1 MAIIQDDDQEDIELI
16 DNINNKKRDAFA
28 EILFAK
34 KNPKLTSFIAQHG
47 ASIQAKL
54 APLQTEDDSRQLAKD
69 QDKDIK
75 AVYGPNVSSQFRD
88 PYDSTDKILF
98 HETWREDG
106 IVSAGID
113 YLVQFI
119 LGDHFK
125 TIIDVNEEFDNEET
139 QKQALS
145 AFNDSEKIRGY
156 KKIIDKVN
164 KKCELTNVLQGLLTQ
179 SFVFGRA
186 CFLKELDP
194 DTQLPIKLKLLPSMD
209 LGRVFVH
216 SKSWD
221 MLGLEYLD
229 FPFPK
234 SLLKS
239 EEIFYLPIHDYHISP
254 GSYHYGYSLLER
266 IIHLSA
272 LNRITN
278 QRNLKEINFRAW
290 AGFLILELVGIMNVD
305 TMRKLKDQIANGAG
319 NTIMT
324 NQNVK
329 ITPSKFETDIKGMIE
344 ERDSNNKEMLRQ
356 LQVPEFLF
364 DPNVMNRATSQ
375 EIMQSWTESTL
386 KAYRTWIIDVIEKQ
400 WINPMLK
407 TILENDTKPEVFG
420 EPIPAEQKISNDNQ
434 LKSDKKQQDPNKD
447 QTSGQKPPSLP
458 TSTAKDAPQKNAA
471 PGTQTGAISTLRQ
484 HQDPS
489 QLVLSHMAEMAGVQ
503 LPDGGN
509 TPPPEMNFDKLINN
523 IPRDP
528 KTGEILIDEMA
539 WKIKIEFEPKNMD
552 TDTEK
557 ATSAVNLFN
566 AGIITKIKALK
577 MLEFDDEIQAAMLE
591 EINNLQESQLRQAT
605 MEQNLNSGQGAQIDA
620 NGNLVDTN
628 NPAGPQGPSGT
639 ALQNGTRIG
648 KGGSSSNTSQTK
660 DQPVKLGKGGG
671 FRSGSDLAQRLAAAK
686 KRRAQL
692 QQNAAAAD
700 MYQDQQTA
708 VFDAIIGAAKEIVK
722 NG

>member
-1 MAIIQDDDQEDIELI
+1 MAIIEDVDELETF
-16 DNINNKKRDAFA
+16 NKDVIKDAFA
-28 EILFAK
+28 EVLRNKQA
-34 KNPKLTSFIAQHG
+34 PKLTSFIQHNAG
-47 ASIQAKL
+47 VIQTKL
-54 APLQTEDDSRQLAKD
+54 APLQTEDNSRQLAKD
-69 QDKDIK
+69 QDEDIRR
-75 AVYGPNVSSQFRD
+75 VYGPNVSSQFRD
-88 PYDSTDKILF
+88 PYDATDKILF
-98 HETWREDG
+98 HECWREDG
-106 IVSAGID
+106 IVSAAVD

-164 KKCELTNVLQGLLTQ
+164 KKVDLTLIMQGLLTQ
-179 SFVFGRA
+179 AFVFGRA
-186 CFLKELDP
+186 CFLMEKDP
-194 DTQLPIKLKLLPSMD
+194 DTELPVKLKLLPSMD

-239 EEIFYLPIHDYHISP
+239 EEIFYLPIRDYHISP

-266 IIHLSA
+266 VIHLSA

-290 AGFLILELVGIMNVD
+290 AGFLILELVGIMNQD

-329 ITPSKFETDIKGMIE
+329 ITPTKFETDIKGMCE

-386 KAYRTWIIDVIEKQ
+386 KAYRTWITDIIKKQ
-400 WINPMLK
+400 WINVILT
-407 TILENDTKPEVFG
+407 TIIENDTKPEIFG
-420 EPIPAEQKISNDNQ
+420 ESIPADQKISNDNQ
-434 LKSDKKQQDPNKD
+434 IKSKPDQQAPNKG
-447 QTSGQKPPSLP
+447 QTSGQKPPGLP
-458 TSTAKDAPQKNAA
+458 TSSPKDAPQKEQ
-471 PGTQTGAISTLRQ
+471 PTGAIRTLRT

-503 LPDGGN
+503 LPDS
-509 TPPPEMNFDKLINN
+509 TPPPPEVDFEKLIND

-528 KTGEILIDEMA
+528 KTGEIMIDELA
-539 WKIKIEFEPKNMD
+539 WKIDIEFQPKNMD
-552 TDTEK
+552 TSTEK
-557 ATSAVNLFN
+557 ATAATNLFN

-577 MLEFDDEIQAAMLE
+577 MLDFDDEIQAAMLE

-605 MEQNLNSGQGAQIDA
+605 MEQNLNNGEGAVVDS
-620 NGNLVDTN
+620 NGNVTVPSASKGQQVGQN
-628 NPAGPQGPSGT
+628 VPAQNQAQGSKGSGLP
-639 ALQNGTRIG
+639 AKIG
-648 KGGSSSNTSQTK
+648 K
-660 DQPVKLGKGGG
+660 GG
-671 FRSGSDLAQRLAAAK
+671 FRSGSDLQVRLSNAAK
-686 KRRAQL
+686 RRKAIQQQSASQL
-692 QQNAAAAD
+692 EDGQA
-700 MYQDQQTA
+700 A
-708 VFDAIIGAAKEIVK
+708 VFDAIIGAAREIVK
-722 NG
+722 SG

>member
-1 MAIIQDDDQEDIELI
+1 MTAPEIYNDDNEELDESEQIQQ
-16 DNINNKKRDAFA
+16 AYA
-28 EILFAK
+28 EILRNK
-34 KNPKLTSFIAQHG
+34 QTPRLTSFIQHN
-47 ASIQAKL
+47 AAVIQTKL

-69 QDKDIK
+69 QDKDIR
-75 AVYGPNVSSQFRD
+75 AAYGPNVSSQFRD
-88 PYDSTDKILF
+88 PYDATDKILF

-106 IVSAGID
+106 IVSAGVD

-125 TIIDVNEEFDNEET
+125 TIIDTNEEFDNEET

-179 SFVFGRA
+179 AFVFGRA
-186 CFLKELDP
+186 AFLMERDP

-239 EEIFYLPIHDYHISP
+239 EEIFYLPIHNYHISP

-290 AGFLILELVGIMNVD
+290 AGFLILELVGIMNVES
-305 TMRKLKDQIANGAG
+305 MRKLKDQIANGAG

-329 ITPSKFETDIKGMIE
+329 ITPSKFDTDIKGMIE

-356 LQVPEFLF
+356 MQIPEFLF

-386 KAYRTWIIDVIEKQ
+386 KAYRTWIGDIIEKQ
-400 WINPMLK
+400 WINVILK
-407 TILENDTKPEVFG
+407 TIIENDTKPQVFG
-420 EPIPAEQKISNDNQ
+420 EPIPAEQQVSNDNQ
-434 LKSDKKQQDPNKD
+434 IKSDKQEQNPNKG
-447 QTSGQKPPSLP
+447 QTSGQKPPALP
-458 TSTAKDAPQKNAA
+458 TSSPKDSPQKDQ
-471 PGTQTGAISTLRQ
+471 PTGALRTLRQ

-489 QLVLSHMAEMAGVQ
+489 QLVLSHMAEMAGVS

-509 TPPPEMNFDKLINN
+509 NPPPEMDFEKLINN

-539 WKIKIEFEPKNMD
+539 WKIKIEFEAKNMD

-557 ATSAVNLFN
+557 ATAAVNLFN

-605 MEQNLNSGQGAQIDA
+605 MEQNLNSGQGAQVDE
-620 NGNLVDTN
+620 NGNLVDTTGGQQPTKIQTQPN
-628 NPAGPQGPSGT
+628 TNQGNGRTSAQDPSIPQK
-639 ALQNGTRIG
+639 IG
-648 KGGSSSNTSQTK
+648 KGGFRT
-660 DQPVKLGKGGG
+660 GG
-671 FRSGSDLAQRLAAAK
+671 DLATRLANAK

-692 QQNAAAAD
+692 QQRAASQLED
-700 MYQDQQTA
+700 KQTE
-708 VFDAIIGAAKEIVK
+708 VFDALIGAAKEIVK